1 MKWKIWSKVR
11 HITTTHYAF
20 IRRGMCVYM
29 CKCCRVCKT
38 FNWQILRHT
47 QKCPQGPSYHSSCV
61 LILAMN
67 PLSWGL
73 GSDGY
78 SPAEPRGVSI
88 SHSKPR
94 RSQIWISLGLSFAK
108 CLSEYIQTAATL
120 TQQSFSTDAQPNQ
133 EKYKVRI
140 THRAR
145 SDLNQAGSR
154 GWKCPDENC
163 TWVQG
168 GTCFT
173 CWEQRTHRRMYRTC
187 TSPLLFI
194 QGVIWCY
201 HLIGARE
208 GHY

>member
-11 HITTTHYAF
+11 HVTTTHYAF
-20 IRRGMCVYM
+20 IWREMCVYM
-29 CKCCRVCKT
+29 CKCWRVCKT

-78 SPAEPRGVSI
+78 SPAEPSGVSI

-94 RSQIWISLGLSFAK
+94 SSQIWISLGLSFANVWVNASRLQLHSPSK
-108 CLSEYIQTAATL
+108 VSALTPSQTKRNTKSGSL
-120 TQQSFSTDAQPNQ
+120 I
-133 EKYKVRI
+133 ERG
-140 THRAR
+140 
-145 SDLNQAGSR
+145 DLNQPGSR
-154 GWKCPDENC
+154 GWKRPDENC

-173 CWEQRTHRRMYRTC
+173 HRRMYRTC
-187 TSPLLFI
+187 TSSLLFI